1 MAKLTFEDVQ
11 VGAEIPS
18 YTRKCTLMELNRFAG
33 ANEEFVPIHMDRD
46 YSKNVAGL
54 PDAIVMGYLKFAYL
68 GSMLT
73 NWIGEDGDIR
83 KISVSYRA
91 MDPVDYTL
99 TARGKVTGKQQKDGQ
114 GLIECEVWV
123 ENQEGIRTTPG
134 TAVVALPR
142 KG

>member
-1 MAKLTFEDVQ
+1 MANLHFEDVE
-11 VGAEIPS
+11 VGADIPP

-46 YSKNVAGL
+46 YSKTVGL

-73 NWIGEDGDIR
+73 SWIGEDGWIR
-83 KISVSYRA
+83 SIKTSYRS

-99 TARGKVTGKQQKDGQ
+99 TARGKVTGKREEDGE
-114 GLIECEVWV
+114 GVIECEVWV
-123 ENQEGIRTTPG
+123 ENQNGERTTPG
-134 TAVVALPR
+134 SAVVSVPR
-142 KG
+142 RV